1 VSGFV
6 VPAGYVA
13 LSEPGIEGAALASL
27 EGPLR
32 DALAEGTFYEYAEH
46 HPEARSYTGRGLAYA
61 VPLAS
66 GDRVVV
72 RRSRHGGLLGTIRDD
87 RFLGATRAPRELE
100 LSLALR
106 RLGVATP
113 EIVAYATY
121 PAGAMFRRADV
132 VTREVPKSRDLAA
145 ALGALTRTDSK
156 RSLIVA
162 TGKLLAS
169 LSIAGVRHPDLNLK
183 NVLIAD
189 NEFGGVVALALD
201 VDRVWLDAPFSQAV
215 LEANLRRLSRSAI
228 KWRRMQGLPIE
239 EADLLAIESSARELI
254 ELSR

>member
-27 EGPLR
+27 EAPLR
-32 DALAEGTFYEYAEH
+32 EALAEGTFYEYAEH
-46 HPEARSYTGRGLAYA
+46 HPEARPYTGRGMVYA

-66 GDRVVV
+66 GDCVVV
-72 RRSRHGGLLGTIRDD
+72 RRSRHGGLIGTIRDD

-100 LSLALR
+100 LSLTLR

-145 ALGALTRTDSK
+145 ALGTLARTDSK

-169 LSIAGVRHPDLNLK
+169 LSVAGARHPDLNLK

-189 NEFGGVVALALD
+189 NDFGGVVALALD
-201 VDRVWLDAPFSQAV
+201 VDRVWLDAPFKQAV
-215 LEANLRRLSRSAI
+215 LEANLRRLSRSAVR
-228 KWRRMQGLPIE
+228 WRRMQGLPIE